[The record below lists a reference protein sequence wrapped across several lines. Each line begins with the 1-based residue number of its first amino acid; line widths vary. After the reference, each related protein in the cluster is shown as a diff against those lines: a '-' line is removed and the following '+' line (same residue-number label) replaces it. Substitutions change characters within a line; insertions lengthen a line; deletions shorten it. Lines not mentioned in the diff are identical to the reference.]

1 MSFIKHQKVPDGHK
15 MVSFDVVSLFSN
27 VPLDT
32 TIENILKRIYD
43 NNEIT
48 TSITKKEMKELI
60 LPCTKGVH
68 FTFGGKTYDVQTNGV
83 AMGSPLGPV
92 LSGIFI
98 VELENNLI
106 HLIRTSC
113 LLEKIRR

>member
-1 MSFIKHQKVPDGHK
+1 
-15 MVSFDVVSLFSN
+15 
-27 VPLDT
+27 
-32 TIENILKRIYD
+32 
-43 NNEIT
+43 
-48 TSITKKEMKELI
+48 MKELI

-113 LLEKIRR
+113 LLEKIRRWHDSWLRNFSIE